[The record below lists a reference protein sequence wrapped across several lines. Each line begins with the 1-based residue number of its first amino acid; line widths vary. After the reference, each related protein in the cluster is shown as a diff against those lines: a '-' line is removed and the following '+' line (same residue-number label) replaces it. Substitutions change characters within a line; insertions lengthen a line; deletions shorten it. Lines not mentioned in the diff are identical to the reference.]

1 MCGCLIFIFKKI
13 LIFSLFRLLEEL
25 KVQFEIEKTYLIE
38 ELSKQKEKAIELENL
53 LAKQKLCNE

>member
-38 ELSKQKEKAIELENL
+38 ELSKQKEKAIEFENL
-53 LAKQKLCNE
+53 LEKQKLCNE